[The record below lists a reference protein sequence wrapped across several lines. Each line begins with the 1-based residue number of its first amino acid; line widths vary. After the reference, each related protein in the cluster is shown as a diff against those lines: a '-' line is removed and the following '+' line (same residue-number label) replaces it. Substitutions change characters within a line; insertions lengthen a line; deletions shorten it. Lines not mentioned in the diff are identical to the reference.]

1 MTVRLFFTF
10 AGSKY
15 LDSIFVALLAA
26 NKFQVFLSPDRTFAF
41 AADVSA
47 AVVCATVAAS

>member
-10 AGSKY
+10 AGVKY
-15 LDSIFVALLAA
+15 LDSIFVALLAP

-41 AADVSA
+41 AA
-47 AVVCATVAAS
+47 VVCATAAAS